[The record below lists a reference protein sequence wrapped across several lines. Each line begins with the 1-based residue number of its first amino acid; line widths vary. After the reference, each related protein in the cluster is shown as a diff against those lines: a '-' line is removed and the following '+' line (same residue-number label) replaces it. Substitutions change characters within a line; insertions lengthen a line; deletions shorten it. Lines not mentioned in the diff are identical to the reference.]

1 VSARFLLQSILLHQG
16 ERVWLAPTVRASS
29 SSCHHA
35 AANLS
40 RHGHSPN
47 ANSAGDTPGDDFSPA
62 SSHPP
67 ASSAD
72 SSSSSHSHNQHNSH
86 NMSTLTH
93 SGTGATFACNT
104 TSTERGN
111 HMPQHA
117 ALIPRSAFQEGRD
130 LNLDASAALSSSLLD
145 TQHGDFNLPL
155 DHESSLSLATGHNG
169 RATGLIHQHEVTSDE
184 FQGSQIDHTRA
195 SSMSTLYSYASDADT
210 VRGPSSSRKPI
221 PPQWI
226 PANNAPTLAT
236 AQRAKERGYKP
247 ESVSGSPTKAN
258 NLRGTRSMANFG
270 RPHAA
275 EGSSFLT
282 KTSHIPLESN
292 LTSPTA
298 GKSPTKHTRGSSK
311 PAWNSPTSS
320 PLRESPRQQPHLIMR
335 TSPVKTELLTAEPT
349 LYGHRRGVSSVATST
364 TGESIYHSAESS
376 PVRDTADLTPSFKST
391 AELPDEH
398 EYTPAAQLHTDIENV
413 QKSRFVHTSVKAA
426 TVGRASKPSLR
437 IDIPRADA
445 RTNAGN
451 RSSASH
457 ASATSHSAASNSPR
471 SPVSASSTSRI
482 PRVAAT
488 GNASSARAPTR
499 SSTLKRAQS
508 AKSLTSPKTKL
519 QVQGHDSQRQFKT
532 PKTDCPRHVRT
543 VDSSGT
549 TPILPDCHAPPCM
562 LPEKLA
568 SNAAET
574 DSSPAQEGY
583 TTIEQVESMLRKSNL
598 DEQHDLERTSG
609 FEHIESSRASSIST
623 VEASTAVTNHLAID
637 PAIIYSKKSS
647 TLGTNLGHPFHVPD
661 IIVMMAHNLELGSLR
676 RNEDQSRT
684 RSASSASRLGS
695 GPDAAS
701 GRGRTEQY
709 VPVTHRQAVSE
720 HSLDSS
726 LASELRATATEF
738 IPYPANSSSAPE
750 KLGPE
755 KVDIS
760 QLDPTT
766 DLLGPVKYE
775 LDPYG
780 IPWFYYMYQV
790 QFAFHQG
797 YQKGRSRSPKKTRQ
811 KKQYFSSAST
821 ADIRNQKA
829 PTIAPALDSYQEQQ
843 RISTMPPPVS
853 TVPLA
858 EQRAQQQLNTDT
870 EAIENSG
877 TTPYSPFAA
886 QKAIIDRHFPYRNAT
901 VTDRP
906 VPGID
911 LTTIRNVGLPHGS
924 RPMYQNMMP
933 VCGNNYSN
941 ARRNYRSDNG
951 LYTYRGR
958 GAAGLRMA
966 DTVPFPAPVAPQGRP
981 AGSNAPGE
989 GCGLVDIIYGAERIG
1004 GEACQD
1010 CERDHPL
1017 D

>member
-1 VSARFLLQSILLHQG
+1 MCQYHYVYFDKCQHVSFYKVSYCNKAKEFGLPR
-16 ERVWLAPTVRASS
+16 P
-29 SSCHHA
+29 
-35 AANLS
+35 
-40 RHGHSPN
+40 HGHSPN
-47 ANSAGDTPGDDFSPA
+47 ANGASDTPGDDFSPA

-67 ASSAD
+67 ASFAD
-72 SSSSSHSHNQHNSH
+72 NSSSSHSHNQHNSH
-86 NMSTLTH
+86 NMSTLTR
-93 SGTGATFACNT
+93 SGAGATFACNT
-104 TSTERGN
+104 TSTKGGN

-117 ALIPRSAFQEGRD
+117 ALIPRSALQEGRD
-130 LNLDASAALSSSLLD
+130 LNLDDSAALSSSLLN
-145 TQHGDFNLPL
+145 TQRGDLNLPL
-155 DHESSLSLATGHNG
+155 DHESSLSLAAGHN
-169 RATGLIHQHEVTSDE
+169 
-184 FQGSQIDHTRA
+184 GSQIDHTRA

-221 PPQWI
+221 PSQWV
-226 PANNAPTLAT
+226 PAKNAPTLAT
-236 AQRAKERGYKP
+236 AQRAKERGHKP

-258 NLRGTRSMANFG
+258 NLRGTRSMADFG
-270 RPHAA
+270 RSHAA

-298 GKSPTKHTRGSSK
+298 GKSPTKYTRGSSK

-335 TSPVKTELLTAEPT
+335 TSPVKTELLSAEPT
-349 LYGHRRGVSSVATST
+349 SYGHRRGVSSVTTST

-398 EYTPAAQLHTDIENV
+398 EHTPAVQLHTDIENV

-437 IDIPRADA
+437 IDIPLVDA
-445 RTNAGN
+445 RTNAGD
-451 RSSASH
+451 RSSASY
-457 ASATSHSAASNSPR
+457 ASATNHSATSNSPR
-471 SPVSASSTSRI
+471 SPVSASSNSRI
-482 PRVAAT
+482 PRVAAI
-488 GNASSARAPTR
+488 GNASSARGPTR

-508 AKSLTSPKTKL
+508 TKSLTSLKTKL

-532 PKTDCPRHVRT
+532 LKTDSPRHVRT
-543 VDSSGT
+543 VDSS
-549 TPILPDCHAPPCM
+549 
-562 LPEKLA
+562 
-568 SNAAET
+568 
-574 DSSPAQEGY
+574 AQEGY

-598 DEQHDLERTSG
+598 DEQRDLERTSG
-609 FEHIESSRASSIST
+609 YEHIESSRASSIST
-623 VEASTAVTNHLAID
+623 VKASTAVTDHLAID
-637 PAIIYSKKSS
+637 PAIIYSKRST

-676 RNEDQSRT
+676 RNEDQHRT

-695 GPDAAS
+695 ARDAAS
-701 GRGRTEQY
+701 GRGRTE
-709 VPVTHRQAVSE
+709 H
-720 HSLDSS
+720 

-738 IPYPANSSSAPE
+738 VPYPANSSSAPE
-750 KLGPE
+750 KPGPE

-790 QFAFHQG
+790 QFAFDQG

-811 KKQYFSSAST
+811 KKQYSSSAST
-821 ADIRNQKA
+821 ADLRIQKA
-829 PTIAPALDSYQEQQ
+829 PTMAPALDSYQEQQ
-843 RISTMPPPVS
+843 RISIMPPPVS

-858 EQRAQQQLNTDT
+858 EQRAQQQLSTDT
-870 EAIENSG
+870 EAIENDG

-924 RPMYQNMMP
+924 RPMHQNTMP
-933 VCGNNYSN
+933 VRGNNYSN
-941 ARRNYRSDNG
+941 ARRNYRSNNG